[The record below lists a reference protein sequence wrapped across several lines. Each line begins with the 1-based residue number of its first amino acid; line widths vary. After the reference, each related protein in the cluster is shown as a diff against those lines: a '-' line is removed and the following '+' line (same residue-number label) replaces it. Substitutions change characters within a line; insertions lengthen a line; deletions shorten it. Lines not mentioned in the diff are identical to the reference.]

1 MLCTMSIVASV
12 RNSKHL
18 ADTAERTHVDLGGH
32 DVLLGPASNGANFSE
47 TDLSESLYFER
58 RWRWPLSYRS
68 IEVFAIVV
76 DTLIIVAAGV
86 LADAAYGLT
95 ITALPT
101 EITIYGGAAALV
113 AALLT
118 CVLKERGLY
127 KPTALLNWTAQVRA
141 VIITW
146 IGVFMFLAGCVFALK
161 IGSTF
166 SRIEIISFAAVG
178 LCGLI
183 AQRVFWRTILE
194 DGLANGKLSG
204 RTIVLISD
212 SQPGSSLQQVLLRHG
227 FRVRRHFVVSAD
239 RSHPL
244 HWDDVISEA
253 ISYARHSNV
262 DELFVAA
269 DLKNWAE
276 LREMAKRLRLLP
288 LPVNLVV
295 VGPMSELLERPVSAI
310 GNVTVI
316 ELQRAPLNSFELLIK
331 RIIDIFLAGTRS
343 E

>member
-1 MLCTMSIVASV
+1 MSIVESV

-18 ADTAERTHVDLGGH
+18 ADTAESTHLELDAN
-32 DVLLGPASNGANFSE
+32 DVLLGPTEVPDGRVASNVLTKRAQGRHLFDVPSKTSPSSNGANFSE

-58 RWRWPLSYRS
+58 RWRWPFSYRS
-68 IEVFAIVV
+68 IEVLAIFV

-141 VIITW
+141 VMITW
-146 IGVFMFLAGCVFALK
+146 IGVFMFLAACVFALK

-166 SRIEIISFAAVG
+166 SRITIISFAAVG

-212 SQPGSSLQQVLLRHG
+212 SQPWSSQQVLL
-227 FRVRRHFVVSAD
+227 
-239 RSHPL
+239 
-244 HWDDVISEA
+244 
-253 ISYARHSNV
+253 
-262 DELFVAA
+262 
-269 DLKNWAE
+269 
-276 LREMAKRLRLLP
+276 
-288 LPVNLVV
+288 
-295 VGPMSELLERPVSAI
+295 
-310 GNVTVI
+310 
-316 ELQRAPLNSFELLIK
+316 QQ
-331 RIIDIFLAGTRS
+331 
-343 E
+343 